1 MDRNR
6 NKSQKLRLP
15 SSLTEA
21 QKEAVLR
28 LIGFA
33 KNVADLTSE
42 LTLEQKSDTDILR
55 NDATFLVL
63 YTSHRMYTLHKS
75 NRTIR

>member
-55 NDATFLVL
+55 NHATFLV
-63 YTSHRMYTLHKS
+63 
-75 NRTIR
+75 